1 LRQAGGA
8 ASLPLLEP
16 PNFQLWPGA
25 VERDLLKQFL
35 ITVAGVLAGLVIFL
49 VVAPIVIVG
58 LIAGAMNETPTN
70 PSQMVLALDLRE
82 PMSDQPPQN
91 AFAAFG
97 GRLSLMDVLARLEAA
112 RTDDA
117 VKGIFIRANTDGMA
131 AAQAEE
137 VRAALQAFQRSGKFV
152 VAHIQDDGVR
162 MSLAGYMAVADADE
176 VWLQAASELQAMGLT
191 SEASFFADTLRR
203 FHLEAQFEQRE
214 EFKNAPNQFTQS
226 GFTPAHRAAT
236 QSLMDG
242 MYDVMVRAIAADR
255 GLEPAAVRAA
265 IEATPMVGA
274 RAMEL
279 RLVDHLGRP
288 EDAAA
293 AARTRAAAERAADAQ
308 FVEIADYRAP
318 RRTSGPVIAVVTG
331 EGAIVSGPNEV
342 SPFGDTS
349 VMNSDVVAE
358 ALLDAADDDAV
369 RAIVFRVSSPGGS
382 VVASDQILHALRTA
396 QERGKK
402 VVVSMGEV
410 AASGGY
416 YVAADAD
423 EIVANATT
431 ITGSIG
437 VFGGKVV
444 IGPALEHYAS
454 IRSDAMSVGS
464 PLVSMF
470 SAERGF
476 SNAERAAFAGFID
489 RAYQDFLQL
498 VANGRGLTVA
508 QAREAARGRVWTGQQ
523 AVSNRLVDHIGGF
536 EVALTRARALA
547 GLDADTQVQLRF
559 YPTRK
564 TPFEQFEALFGASA
578 ESARAL
584 AVIAQVA
591 SDPTFAAA
599 AAELQS
605 RGGARAEM
613 QGMHIR

>member
-1 LRQAGGA
+1 M
-8 ASLPLLEP
+8 
-16 PNFQLWPGA
+16 
-25 VERDLLKQFL
+25 KQFL

-70 PSQMVLALDLRE
+70 PSQMVLSLDLRE

-91 AFAAFG
+91 AFAALSG
-97 GRLSLMDVLARLEAA
+97 QLSLMDVLARLEAA
-112 RTDDA
+112 RTDNA
-117 VKGIFIRANTDGMA
+117 VKGVYIRANTDGMP

-137 VRAALQAFQRSGKFV
+137 IRASLQALQRAGKFV
-152 VAHIQDDGVR
+152 VAHVQNDGVR
-162 MSLAGYMAVADADE
+162 TSLAGYMAVADADE
-176 VWLQAASELQAMGLT
+176 VWLQQASELQAMGLT
-191 SEASFFADTLRR
+191 SEVSFFAETLRR

-226 GFTPAHRAAT
+226 GFTPSHRTAT
-236 QSLMDG
+236 QGLMDG
-242 MYDVMVRAIAADR
+242 MYDVMTRAIAADR
-255 GLEPAAVRAA
+255 ELTQPAVRAA
-265 IEATPMVGA
+265 IEATPMTGA
-274 RAMEL
+274 RAVEAG
-279 RLVDHLGRP
+279 LVDQLGRP
-288 EDAAA
+288 EDAQAA
-293 AARTRAAAERAADAQ
+293 ALARADGAQ
-308 FVEIADYRAP
+308 LVEIGDYHA
-318 RRTSGPVIAVVTG
+318 RRRNSGPVIAVITG

-342 SPFGDTS
+342 SPFGDAS

-358 ALLDAADDDAV
+358 ALLDAADDESV

-396 QERGKK
+396 QSRGKK
-402 VVVSMGEV
+402 IVVSMGEV

-437 VFGGKVV
+437 VFGGKIV

-454 IRSDAMSVGS
+454 IRSDQMSVGS

-476 SNAERAAFAGFID
+476 SNTERAAFAGFID
-489 RAYQDFLQL
+489 RAYQDFLTL

-508 QAREAARGRVWTGQQ
+508 QAREVARGRVWTGQQ

-536 EVALTRARALA
+536 DVALTRARALA
-547 GLDADTQVQLRF
+547 GLDADAQVQLRF

-591 SDPTFAAA
+591 SDPMFAQA

-613 QGMHIR
+613 QGMSIR